1 MTDRA
6 LNGFWISGLTELDEA
21 FSFAQDLPNDDT
33 DPVSH
38 GPDGLHV
45 SEADDQFFKDT
56 LQVAVVGPGGSLSC
70 LTQQTPIQEAN
81 CSAEGKAAASGP
93 ISARISCAASAPIP
107 GISIRLV
114 TASWKRSIC
123 AAASLFSSSI

>member
-70 LTQQTPIQEAN
+70 LTQQPSHEAI
-81 CSAEGKAAASGP
+81 SFGGPSGMVLAGAL
-93 ISARISCAASAPIP
+93 IRAGADANP
-107 GISIRLV
+107 GG
-114 TASWKRSIC
+114 
-123 AAASLFSSSI
+123 